1 MITCCMLLSP
11 CVPVSGAGCTL
22 PGELESMPSL
32 TVVGIGAVAW
42 KPSHDSGCT
51 CRVLDM
57 SHLDLYEIALS
68 RCRYLIREPS
78 DNLSRLAILHSLSLR
93 IRCIL
98 SQLGGGC

>member
-1 MITCCMLLSP
+1 MLRSP
-11 CVPVSGAGCTL
+11 CVPVDGAGCPL

-32 TVVGIGAVAW
+32 TGVGIGAVAW

-68 RCRYLIREPS
+68 KCRYLIREPS

-93 IRCIL
+93 IRCVL
-98 SQLGGGC
+98 SQLGGVVESF